1 MNLPSDNECFRI
13 IRDMEMMD
21 HIIDHCV
28 MVSSVAVCLAGHL
41 QKIYPDI
48 NVDLVKKA
56 ALLHDITKTR
66 SFATGEIHSETGGE
80 LMEKLGYPEIG
91 TIIRQHVIL
100 DVRSD
105 DGPVS
110 ESEIVNYA
118 DKRVLHD
125 HVVSLDERLAYIK
138 VKYGTK
144 AEYRDRIQKMF
155 QDTLALELK
164 LFEKID
170 FNPSDMPELVGSKP
184 DHSTTKH

>member
-21 HIIDHCV
+21 HILDHSV
-28 MVSSVAVCLAGHL
+28 MVSSVAVCLARHL
-41 QKIYPDI
+41 KIIYPDI

-66 SFATGEIHSETGGE
+66 SFATGEVHSETGGE
-80 LMEKLGYPEIG
+80 LLETLGYQEIG
-91 TIIRQHVIL
+91 NIIRQHVIL

-105 DGPVS
+105 TGPVS

-125 HVVSLDERLAYIK
+125 HVVSLEERLSYIK
-138 VKYGTK
+138 VKYGSK
-144 AEYRDRIQKMF
+144 PEFRNRIQKMWE
-155 QDTLALELK
+155 DTLALELK
-164 LFEKID
+164 LFRTFD
-170 FNPSDMPELVGSKP
+170 FTPGELPDKVGLEI
-184 DHSTTKH
+184 